1 MNEKTQICIDK
12 IRGTD
17 PYQRDPS
24 GAIAGITALMWEPGT
39 TLKIKF
45 LEGDP
50 NVIKKVKE
58 KFNLWLPHA
67 NTIKFEY
74 VDDDSADVRI
84 TFKENDGHWS
94 WLGKEIKD
102 NPNKEPTMNFG
113 WDHNSEIPD
122 DDIERVAVHEM
133 GHTLGFI
140 HEQSQPKAKIDWDE
154 EKVYEFYK
162 QNQGWDEE
170 TIFHNVLERY
180 GEQITQYT
188 EYDPISIMHYWFPG
202 FLLKS
207 GKDIPGGDKLSD
219 LDKKFAMEKY
229 GSKNK

>member
-17 PYQRDPS
+17 PYQRDSS

-162 QNQGWDEE
+162 QNQDWDEE

-207 GKDIPGGDKLSD
+207 GKDYLI
-219 LDKKFAMEKY
+219 
-229 GSKNK
+229 